1 MSKKIQR
8 RDSGLELRAETRE
21 DGSMVVRGYAAKY
34 SSDSNDLGGFI
45 ETIEPGAF
53 DEVVKNSDVVALVN
67 HDPNNLLG
75 RTPGT
80 LSLRSDKTGLLM
92 ELDIPDTEY
101 GRSTYNSIQRGDLK
115 GQSFSFSDFEADWNP
130 DFTRRNITRINKLYD
145 VGPVTFPA
153 YDDTSVSARD
163 RVSAMDAS
171 AAEKRAAEEEAVKRA
186 AEEAAVLAA
195 NAKKTKK
202 EFRSM
207 DPKQLRENAQKSAK
221 AAEDLQAK
229 AKTEERELTTEEVEK
244 RDSLM
249 SESKRCLREAKAQEE
264 LIELRK
270 QLVTPET
277 PQSTPNQPEQR
288 HQPKPEKQIITM
300 PLRRHM
306 RSFKTEQFGSL
317 QSANDAAYRSG
328 RFLAAALYGHEE
340 SRQWCAANG
349 LRVVLQREERA
360 AGINVNAKAG
370 YLVPDEME
378 TAVINVIDQFG
389 VARRICRIHR
399 MGSDTLV
406 VPIRDSGLTAYA
418 VGENS
423 TITDSD
429 KTWSNA
435 ELVARKWATLSK
447 YSSEIAEDAIIDMAD
462 DLTMEIG
469 SAFAGSEDDSMLNGD
484 GTSTYHGIVGIHT
497 SIEANKWTGCK
508 IAAASGHD
516 TLAEVD
522 ADDLAGLYGKMPDK
536 YRPGSSWL
544 VNEFT
549 KAAVFD
555 SIMAAAGGN
564 QNVQL
569 ANGQPVSYMGYPIIT
584 SEKMYA
590 PATAATAANG
600 LVPILFGRF
609 DIGVSM
615 GVRRGMTVAMSDQ
628 RYFELDQIAIRG
640 TERFDIAAHNANP
653 GTTVGPIVGLSLT
666 T

>member
-1 MSKKIQR
+1 MPKIQR
-8 RDSGLELRAETRE
+8 RDSGLELRAETND
-21 DGSMVVRGYAAKY
+21 DGQKFIRGYAVRYNRA
-34 SSDSNDLGGFI
+34 SNDLGGFTEQI
-45 ETIEPGAF
+45 DPHAF
-53 DEVVKNSDVVALVN
+53 DELMQRNDLDVVGLFN
-67 HDPNNLLG
+67 HDSNELLA

-80 LSLRSDKTGLLM
+80 LKLSNDENGLFM
-92 ELDIPDTEY
+92 EIKMGDSEKHSFVHKAIE
-101 GRSTYNSIQRGDLK
+101 RGDLK
-115 GQSFSFSDFEADWNP
+115 GQSFAFSDFEASWNP
-130 DFTRRNITRINKLYD
+130 DFTERRITKINALYD
-145 VGPVTFPA
+145 VGPVTYPA
-153 YDDTSVSARD
+153 YDDTSISARD
-163 RVSAMDAS
+163 RESAMAAA
-171 AAEKRAAEEEAVKRA
+171 AAEKRAAEEEAAK
-186 AEEAAVLAA
+186 LAA
-195 NAKKTKK
+195 NAIKPKE

-207 DPKQLRENAQKSAK
+207 DPKQLREEAQKCAK
-221 AAEDLQAK
+221 AVKDLQAK
-229 AKTEERELTTEEVEK
+229 AKTEERSLTAEELAEISTHNDNIEKHLADAEVLE
-244 RDSLM
+244 RSAEL
-249 SESKRCLREAKAQEE
+249 EAKMASH
-264 LIELRK
+264 
-270 QLVTPET
+270 VP
-277 PQSTPNQPEQR
+277 PVAAPDQPEAR
-288 HQPKPEKQIITM
+288 HVAKPERQPITM
-300 PLRRHM
+300 PLHRNLV
-306 RSFKTEQFGSL
+306 SFKTDQFGSVH
-317 QSANDAAYRSG
+317 SANEAAYRSG

-340 SRQWCAANG
+340 SREWCRQNG
-349 LRVVLQREERA
+349 MQVVIQKEGRA

-378 TAVINVIDQFG
+378 TAIINVIDQFG
-389 VARRICRIHR
+389 VARQICRVHT

-447 YSSEIAEDAIIDMAD
+447 YSSEIAEDAIISMAD

-497 SIEANKWTGCK
+497 SIEADTWTGSK
-508 IAAASGHD
+508 LDAASGHD

-522 ADDLAGLYGKMPDK
+522 ADDLALCYGKMLDK
-536 YRPGSSWL
+536 YRAGSAWL
-544 VNEFT
+544 CNPFT

-564 QNVQL
+564 QNAQL
-569 ANGQPVSYMGYPIIT
+569 AAGQPATYMGYPIIT

-590 PATAATAANG
+590 PATAGTAANG